1 MELPQSYGYERLTE
15 RFCLFV
21 CFLMKASCKL
31 LVMNSVVSKAYFI
44 SPALSTGTAEPGG
57 LGGFSPP
64 TFEEDD
70 ILFCFS
76 IYSYSRKYIRVFA
89 R

>member
-1 MELPQSYGYERLTE
+1 MQYFERHGLSSSGSYKETI
-15 RFCLFV
+15 
-21 CFLMKASCKL
+21 
-31 LVMNSVVSKAYFI
+31 SVESSINDIPAP
-44 SPALSTGTAEPGG
+44 SPPAHPGTAEPGG
-57 LGGFSPP
+57 LGGALAPP

-76 IYSYSRKYIRVFA
+76 ICSYSRKYIRVFA